1 MERGTIKMFS
11 IKEVAN
17 SLQISTQAIY
27 KQKAELIDRG
37 FLIKNNNNQ
46 WEITD
51 NGFNYLQD
59 KKINFIQQHTNKII
73 SPVANQEEKNGNEN
87 TKMGAKIQD
96 YISNDEVANMVINHY
111 KDELQNVTNRYSKE
125 LQDMTERKD
134 YFKAQFEELQKVHN
148 QYLLPPT
155 KNKTEEESKENKK
168 QGFFSRFFKG

>member
-1 MERGTIKMFS
+1 MFS

-59 KKINFIQQHTNKII
+59 KKINFIQIK
-73 SPVANQEEKNGNEN
+73 
-87 TKMGAKIQD
+87 
-96 YISNDEVANMVINHY
+96 
-111 KDELQNVTNRYSKE
+111 
-125 LQDMTERKD
+125 
-134 YFKAQFEELQKVHN
+134 
-148 QYLLPPT
+148 
-155 KNKTEEESKENKK
+155 
-168 QGFFSRFFKG
+168 